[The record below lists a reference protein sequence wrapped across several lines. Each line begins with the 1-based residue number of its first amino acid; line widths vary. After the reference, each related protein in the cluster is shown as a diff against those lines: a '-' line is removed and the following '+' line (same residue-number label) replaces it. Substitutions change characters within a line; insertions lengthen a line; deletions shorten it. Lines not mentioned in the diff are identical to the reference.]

1 MQRLRIFADETAC
14 STGMHDAE
22 SRVMRSDESW
32 TIPLQVIMW
41 TVIGVG
47 LIMALAVF
55 MMH

>member
-1 MQRLRIFADETAC
+1 MQRLRIFADQTA
-14 STGMHDAE
+14 SLTGTHDAV